1 MNIGDSVIVKT
12 SLTKCRLLGT
22 IIAIEEGGFY
32 TVRLP
37 FAIRGEEYVTVQRRG
52 NNIIR
57 LEEKKPVPVHNKAMK
72 DASKRI
78 VQRLESIATNHEE
91 RQQQQQQRQVEH
103 PTQQRRTTRD
113 IGSGSWLDYM
123 KQNGIE

>member
-22 IIAIEEGGFY
+22 IIAIKEGGFY
-32 TVRLP
+32 TVKLP
-37 FAIRGEEYVTVQRRG
+37 FPIRGEEYVTVQRRG

-72 DASKRI
+72 EASKKI
-78 VQRLESIATNHEE
+78 VQRLESIATTHEQRQE
-91 RQQQQQQRQVEH
+91 QQQQQQ
-103 PTQQRRTTRD
+103 PKQQPRTNTD
-113 IGSGSWLDYM
+113 IESGSWLDYM